1 MYSAN
6 EKVDPI
12 NVADEVSRSFLDYSM
27 SVIISRALPDARDGL
42 KPSQRR
48 ILFAMHDLSLF
59 PGRQHRKCAKI
70 CGDTSGNYHPHG
82 EAVIYPT
89 LVHMAQPWAMR
100 EPLVDGQGNFG
111 SVEGD
116 PPAAMRYTEARMTHL
131 GAALMVDMDKDT
143 VDFVPNYDETRTE
156 PTVFPAAFPNLLVN
170 GGTGIAV
177 GMATNIPPHNLV
189 EVIDG
194 ICVQIDD
201 PDVTLEG
208 LMKYVKG
215 PDFPTGCAICGVAG
229 VKQYLETGRGSMK
242 VRGKAGVE
250 EIKGGKEQIV
260 ITEIPFNVNRAT
272 LVERIA
278 ELVNEKVLG
287 DITAIRDES
296 DENTRVVIEL
306 KRDAN
311 PKIVINNLYKHT
323 AMEGSFPA
331 LMLAI
336 DHGRPKLLSLKD
348 ANAAYIEH
356 RREVVLRRTRFE
368 LRKAEERA
376 ETLEGYL
383 IALANLDEFI
393 RIIRGSANREE
404 ARVKLL
410 AFDFTKRQVEQIG
423 IMIRNPARLT
433 EGRYA
438 FSEHQANQILDL
450 RLYQLTG
457 LERDKLE
464 SEYKEL
470 LKTIQD
476 LRDILAKELRVL
488 TIIKKEL
495 RELKDKHGSPRLTQF
510 IADEGDIN
518 MEDLIANEG
527 CIISI
532 THGGFIKRTA
542 VSAFRAQR
550 RGGKGVI
557 GMTTREGATEEE
569 EGDFI
574 EHLFTATTHDYLMF
588 FTEAGRC
595 YVEKVY
601 EIPEMGRAAKGR
613 SIANIL
619 QLKPEEKIAATI
631 RIQSKKS
638 GIGPNAVDQT
648 WDENLH
654 IVFAAESGIVKKSN
668 LSDYRN
674 VRKGGIIAIQ
684 IEKGDRLIDAKLTN
698 GNNELV
704 LITKEGMSLRFH
716 EEQLRDQG
724 RNTVGVWG
732 IRPDKKDKVIAIAI
746 LDPNA
751 MLLVAGQNGIGKR
764 TSFEDYRKQK
774 RGGKGIITMKT
785 GTKTGDVVGALTVR
799 DSDELMLITTK
810 GQMVRTR
817 VKEIRETGRNTM
829 GVKLMNLKP
838 GEKLQAIAPVVSQ
851 AEEEQAQSEEEP
863 AVAAPPSSAPS
874 KKKKS

>member
-1 MYSAN
+1 MYNAN
-6 EKVDPI
+6 EKVEPI
-12 NVADEVSRSFLDYSM
+12 NVAEEVSRSFLDYSM

-48 ILFAMHDLSLF
+48 ILYAMHDLSLF

-100 EPLVDGQGNFG
+100 ERLVDGQGNFG

-131 GAALMVDMDKDT
+131 GAALMTDMEKDT

-156 PTVFPAAFPNLLVN
+156 PTVFPSAFPNLLVN

-177 GMATNIPPHNLV
+177 GMATNIPPHNLG

-194 ICVQIDD
+194 ICAQIDD
-201 PDVTLEG
+201 PDITLDALLEH
-208 LMKYVKG
+208 VKG
-215 PDFPTGCAICGVAG
+215 PDFPTGCAILGIHG
-229 VKQYLETGRGSMK
+229 IRQYLETGRGSMK

-250 EIKGGKEQIV
+250 ELKGNREQIV
-260 ITEIPFNVNRAT
+260 ITEIPYNVNRAT

-278 ELVNEKVLG
+278 QLVNDKVLS
-287 DITAIRDES
+287 DIAAIRDES

-306 KRDAN
+306 KRDGN
-311 PKIVINNLYKHT
+311 PKVVINNLYKHT
-323 AMEGSFPA
+323 AMESSFA
-331 LMLAI
+331 VTMLAI
-336 DHGRPKLLSLKD
+336 DHGRPKLLSLKE

-356 RREVVLRRTRFE
+356 RRDVVLRRTRFE

-383 IALANLDEFI
+383 IALANLDEFL

-410 AFDFTKRQVEQIG
+410 AFEFTRRQVEQIG
-423 IMIRNPARLT
+423 ILIRNEARLT

-438 FSEHQANQILDL
+438 FGEHQTNQILEL

-457 LERDKLE
+457 LERE
-464 SEYKEL
+464 RIINEYKGLIE
-470 LKTIQD
+470 TIKD
-476 LRDILAKELRVL
+476 LRDILAKEQRVF
-488 TIIKKEL
+488 TIIKREL
-495 RELKDKHGSPRLTQF
+495 REIRDKYASPRLTQLVP
-510 IADEGDIN
+510 DEGEIV

-557 GMTTREGATEEE
+557 GMATREGATQED
-569 EGDFI
+569 EGDFVQ
-574 EHLFTATTHDYLMF
+574 HLFTATTHDYLMF
-588 FTEAGRC
+588 FTESGRA

-619 QLKPEEKIAATI
+619 ELRSDEKIAATI
-631 RIQSKKS
+631 RVQSKRV
-638 GIGPNAVDQT
+638 GTGPTAADKT

-654 IVFAAESGIVKKSN
+654 IVFATRSGIVKKSN
-668 LSDYRN
+668 LSDYQN

-684 IEKGDRLIDAKLTN
+684 IEPDDCLIDAKLTG
-698 GNNELV
+698 GNDELV
-704 LITKEGMSLRFH
+704 LITKDGMSLRFH

-732 IRPDKKDKVIAIAI
+732 IRPDKGDHVVGSAVVN
-746 LDPNA
+746 PQA
-751 MLLVAGQNGIGKR
+751 MLLVAGENGIGKR
-764 TSFEDYRKQK
+764 TPFDDYRRQS

-785 GTKTGDVVGALTVR
+785 GDRTGNVVGALTVT
-799 DSDELMLITTK
+799 DNDELMLITTR

-817 VKEIRETGRNTM
+817 VKEIRETGRNAM
-829 GVKLMNLKP
+829 GVKLLALRE

-851 AEEEQAQSEEEP
+851 AAEAEVEAETAS
-863 AVAAPPSSAPS
+863 VSAE
-874 KKKKS
+874 

>member
-12 NVADEVSRSFLDYSM
+12 NVAEEVSRSFLDYSM

-48 ILFAMHDLSLF
+48 ILYAMHDLSLF

-177 GMATNIPPHNLV
+177 GMATNIPPHNLG

-194 ICVQIDD
+194 VCAQIDD
-201 PDVTLEG
+201 PDITLEE
-208 LMKYVKG
+208 LMKHVKG
-215 PDFPTGCAICGVAG
+215 PDFPTGCAICGLAG
-229 VKQYLETGRGSMK
+229 VKQYLEGGRGSMK

-260 ITEIPFNVNRAT
+260 ITEIPYGVNRAT

-323 AMEGSFPA
+323 AMETSFPA

-336 DHGRPKLLSLKD
+336 DHGRPKLLSLKE

-356 RREVVLRRTRFE
+356 RREVVLRRTRYE

-393 RIIRGSANREE
+393 RIIRGSSNREE
-404 ARVKLL
+404 ARIKLL

-423 IMIRNPARLT
+423 ILIRNPARLT

-457 LERDKLE
+457 LERDKIQN
-464 SEYKEL
+464 EYKEL
-470 LKTIQD
+470 IKTIQD
-476 LRDILAKELRVL
+476 LRDILAKEQRVF

-495 RELKDKHGSPRLTQF
+495 RELKEKHGSPRLTQF

-588 FTEAGRC
+588 FTEAGRA

-619 QLKPEEKIAATI
+619 ELKPDEKIAATI

-638 GIGPNAVDQT
+638 GTGANAVDQT

-654 IVFAAESGIVKKSN
+654 IVFAANSGIVKKSN

-732 IRPDKKDKVIAIAI
+732 IRPDKKDHVVALAI

-751 MLLVAGQNGIGKR
+751 MLLVAGENGIGKR
-764 TSFEDYRKQK
+764 TAFDDYRKQN

-799 DSDELMLITTK
+799 DTDELMLITTK

-829 GVKLMNLKP
+829 GVKLMDLRS

-851 AEEEQAQSEEEP
+851 AEEEAQSAESEAEKP
-863 AVAAPPSSAPS
+863 
-874 KKKKS
+874 KKA

>member
-1 MYSAN
+1 MPEPKDPNDLPVSNTPLFAAN
-6 EKVDPI
+6 EKISKI
-12 NVADEVSRSFLDYSM
+12 NVAEEIKNSFLDYSM
-27 SVIISRALPDARDGL
+27 SVIISRALPDVRDGL

-48 ILFAMHDLSLF
+48 ILYAMHDLSLF

-100 EPLVDGQGNFG
+100 ERLVDGQGNFG
-111 SVEGD
+111 SIEGD
-116 PPAAMRYTEARMTHL
+116 PPAAIRYTEARMTHL
-131 GAALMVDMDKDT
+131 GAALMTDMEKDT

-177 GMATNIPPHNLV
+177 GMATNIPPHNLA
-189 EVIDG
+189 EIIDG
-194 ICVQIDD
+194 ICAQIDN
-201 PDVTLEG
+201 PDITLDV
-208 LMKYVKG
+208 LMEHVKG
-215 PDFPTGCAICGVAG
+215 PDFPTGCVICGAG
-229 VKQYLETGRGSMK
+229 GIRQYFETGRGSMK

-250 EIKGGKEQIV
+250 ELKGAREQIV
-260 ITEIPFNVNRAT
+260 ITEIPYGVNRAT

-278 ELVNEKVLG
+278 QLVNEKVLTDISYVG
-287 DITAIRDES
+287 DQS

-311 PKIVINNLYKHT
+311 PKVIIANLYKHT
-323 AMEGSFPA
+323 ALESSFA
-331 LMLAI
+331 VTMLAI
-336 DHGRPKLLSLKD
+336 DHGRPKLLSLKE

-383 IALANLDEFI
+383 IALANLDEFL
-393 RIIRGSANREE
+393 RIIRESANRDE
-404 ARVKLL
+404 ARLKLL
-410 AFDFTKRQVEQIG
+410 AFEFTKRQVEQLG
-423 IMIRNPARLT
+423 ILIRNPARLT
-433 EGRYA
+433 DGRYA
-438 FSEHQANQILDL
+438 FSEQQADEILNL

-457 LERDKLE
+457 LEREKIVN
-464 SEYKEL
+464 EYKDLVE
-470 LKTIQD
+470 TIND
-476 LRDILAKELRVL
+476 LRDILAKEERVF
-488 TIIKKEL
+488 TIVKKEL
-495 RELKDKHGSPRLTQF
+495 REIRDKHGSPRLTGIVPDQ
-510 IADEGDIN
+510 AEIN

-557 GMTTREGATEEE
+557 GMQTREGATEEE
-569 EGDFI
+569 EGDFV

-588 FTEAGRC
+588 FTQSGRA

-619 QLKPEEKIAATI
+619 ELRPDEKIAATI

-638 GIGPNAVDQT
+638 GVGPNAVDQT

-654 IVFAAESGIVKKSN
+654 IVFATQSGIVKKSN

-684 IEKGDRLIDAKLTN
+684 IEEGDCLIDAKLTN

-732 IRPDKKDKVIAIAI
+732 IRPAKNDHVVALAIV
-746 LDPNA
+746 DSGA
-751 MLLVAGQNGIGKR
+751 MLLVAGENGIGKR
-764 TSFEDYRKQK
+764 TPFDDYRRQS
-774 RGGKGIITMKT
+774 RGGKGVITMKT
-785 GTKTGDVVGALTVR
+785 GEKTGEVVGALTVCET
-799 DSDELMLITTK
+799 DEIMLITNK

-817 VKEIRETGRNTM
+817 VKENRETGRN
-829 GVKLMNLKP
+829 
-838 GEKLQAIAPVVSQ
+838 A
-851 AEEEQAQSEEEP
+851 
-863 AVAAPPSSAPS
+863 
-874 KKKKS
+874 

>member
-1 MYSAN
+1 MYNAN
-6 EKVDPI
+6 EKVEPV
-12 NVADEVSRSFLDYSM
+12 NVAEEVSRSFLDYSM

-48 ILFAMHDLSLF
+48 ILYAMHDLSLF
-59 PGRQHRKCAKI
+59 PNRQHRKCAKI

-100 EPLVDGQGNFG
+100 EILVDGQGNFG

-131 GAALMVDMDKDT
+131 GAALMTDMEKET

-177 GMATNIPPHNLV
+177 GMATNIPPHNLS
-189 EVIDG
+189 EVIDA
-194 ICVQIDD
+194 ICAQIDD
-201 PDVTLEG
+201 PEIDVEG
-208 LMKYVKG
+208 LMKHVKG
-215 PDFPTGCAICGVAG
+215 PDFPTGCAICGIAG
-229 VKQYLETGRGSMK
+229 VKQYIQSGRGSMK

-250 EIKGGKEQIV
+250 ELKGNREQIV
-260 ITEIPFNVNRAT
+260 ITEIPYNVNRAT
-272 LVERIA
+272 LVERVA
-278 ELVNEKVLG
+278 QLVNEKVLT

-311 PKIVINNLYKHT
+311 PKVVINNLYKHT
-323 AMEGSFPA
+323 AMESSFA
-331 LMLAI
+331 VNMLAI
-336 DHGRPKLLSLKD
+336 DHGKPKLLSLKE
-348 ANAAYIEH
+348 ANQSFIEH

-410 AFDFTKRQVEQIG
+410 AFEFTRRQVEQIG
-423 IMIRNPARLT
+423 VLIRNDARLT

-457 LERDKLE
+457 LEREKIVN
-464 SEYKEL
+464 EYKEL
-470 LKTIQD
+470 IETIKD
-476 LRDILAKELRVL
+476 LRDILAKEMRVFQ
-488 TIIKKEL
+488 IIKKEL
-495 RELKDKHGSPRLTQF
+495 REIQQKYGGPRLTQLVP
-510 IADEGDIN
+510 DEGEIN

-527 CIISI
+527 TIISI

-557 GMTTREGATEEE
+557 GMTTREGATQED

-588 FTEAGRC
+588 FTSSGRC

-613 SIANIL
+613 SIANL
-619 QLKPEEKIAATI
+619 LELRAGEKIAATI
-631 RIQSKKS
+631 RIQSKSS
-638 GIGPNAVDQT
+638 GTGANTVDET
-648 WDENLH
+648 WDEKLH
-654 IVFAAESGIVKKSN
+654 IVFATRSGIVKKSN
-668 LSDYRN
+668 LSDYSN
-674 VRKGGIIAIQ
+674 VRKGGIIAIN
-684 IEKGDRLIDAKLTN
+684 IEEDDSLIDAVLTN
-698 GNNELV
+698 GDNQIV
-704 LITKEGMSLRFH
+704 VITADGMSLRFH
-716 EEQLRDQG
+716 EEELRDQG

-732 IRPDKKDKVIAIAI
+732 IRPDKGDHVVGIS
-746 LDPNA
+746 LVNNDA
-751 MLLVAGQNGIGKR
+751 MLLVAGENGIGKR
-764 TSFEDYRKQK
+764 TPFDDYRTQK

-785 GTKTGDVVGALTVR
+785 GEKTGRVVGALTVTEK
-799 DSDELMLITTK
+799 DELMLITTK

-817 VKEIRETGRNTM
+817 VSEIRVVGRNTM
-829 GVKLMNLKP
+829 GVKLMDLKP

-851 AEEEQAQSEEEP
+851 ATEEDVEKA
-863 AVAAPPSSAPS
+863 
-874 KKKKS
+874 

>member
-1 MYSAN
+1 MYNAN
-6 EKVDPI
+6 EKVEPI
-12 NVADEVSRSFLDYSM
+12 NVAEEVSRSFLDYSM

-48 ILFAMHDLSLF
+48 ILYAMHDLSLF
-59 PGRQHRKCAKI
+59 PNRQHRKCAKI

-100 EPLVDGQGNFG
+100 ERLVDGQGNFG

-131 GAALMVDMDKDT
+131 GAALMTDMEKDT

-156 PTVFPAAFPNLLVN
+156 PTVFPSAFPNLLVN

-194 ICVQIDD
+194 ICAQIDD
-201 PDVTLEG
+201 PDITLEG
-208 LMKYVKG
+208 LMKHVQG
-215 PDFPTGCAICGVAG
+215 PDFPTGCAICGISG
-229 VKQYLETGRGSMK
+229 VKQYLEGGRGSMK
-242 VRGKAGVE
+242 VRGKAGIE
-250 EIKGGKEQIV
+250 ELKGGKEQIV
-260 ITEIPFNVNRAT
+260 ITEIPYNVNRAT

-278 ELVNEKVLG
+278 ELVNQKTLS

-311 PKIVINNLYKHT
+311 PKIVINNLYKYT
-323 AMEGSFPA
+323 ALESSFA
-331 LMLAI
+331 VIMLAI
-336 DHGRPKLLSLKD
+336 DHGRPKLLSLKE

-410 AFDFTKRQVEQIG
+410 AFEFTKRQVEQIG
-423 IMIRNPARLT
+423 VLIRHPARLI

-457 LERDKLE
+457 LEREKIE
-464 SEYKEL
+464 AEYKEL
-470 LKTIQD
+470 INTIQD
-476 LRDILAKELRVL
+476 LRDVLAKEQRVF

-495 RELKDKHGSPRLTQF
+495 REIRDKHGSPRLTQLMPE
-510 IADEGDIN
+510 EGEIN

-557 GMTTREGATEEE
+557 GMSTREGATEQE

-574 EHLFTATTHDYLMF
+574 QHLFTATTHDYLMF
-588 FTEAGRC
+588 FTESGRA

-601 EIPEMGRAAKGR
+601 EIPEMGRTTKGR

-619 QLKPEEKIAATI
+619 ELRPDEKIAATI
-631 RIQSKKS
+631 RVQSKK
-638 GIGPNAVDQT
+638 IGTGANAVDQT

-654 IVFAAESGIVKKSN
+654 IVFATRSGIVKKSN
-668 LSDYRN
+668 LSDYAN
-674 VRKGGIIAIQ
+674 VRRGGIIAIQ
-684 IEKGDRLIDAKLTN
+684 IEKDDCLIDAKLTN
-698 GNNELV
+698 GNNEIV

-732 IRPDKKDKVIAIAI
+732 IRPEKKDHVVAIAI
-746 LDPNA
+746 VDANA
-751 MLLVAGQNGIGKR
+751 MLLVAGENGIGKR
-764 TSFEDYRKQK
+764 TPFDDYRRQS
-774 RGGKGIITMKT
+774 RGGKGIITMRT
-785 GTKTGDVVGALTVR
+785 GEKTGDVVGALTVT
-799 DSDELMLITTK
+799 DKDELMLITTK

-817 VKEIRETGRNTM
+817 VKEIRVVGRNTM
-829 GVKLMNLKP
+829 GVKLMDLR
-838 GEKLQAIAPVVSQ
+838 GAEKLQAIAPVVSQ
-851 AEEEQAQSEEEP
+851 AEEEAETAEAP
-863 AVAAPPSSAPS
+863 AE
-874 KKKKS
+874 KS

>member
-12 NVADEVSRSFLDYSM
+12 NVAEEVSRSFLDYSM

-48 ILFAMHDLSLF
+48 ILYAMHDLSLF

-100 EPLVDGQGNFG
+100 ERLVDGQGNFG

-177 GMATNIPPHNLV
+177 GMATNIPPHNLG

-194 ICVQIDD
+194 ICAQIDD
-201 PDVTLEG
+201 PDITLEE
-208 LMKYVKG
+208 LMKHVKG
-215 PDFPTGCAICGVAG
+215 PDFPTGCAICGLAG
-229 VKQYLETGRGSMK
+229 VKQYLTGGRGSMK

-260 ITEIPFNVNRAT
+260 ITEIPYGVNRAT
-272 LVERIA
+272 LVERVA

-287 DITAIRDES
+287 DISAIRDES

-306 KRDAN
+306 KRDGN
-311 PKIVINNLYKHT
+311 PKVVINNLYKHT
-323 AMEGSFPA
+323 ALESSFA
-331 LMLAI
+331 ASMLAI
-336 DHGRPKLLSLKD
+336 DHGRPKLLNLKD
-348 ANAAYIEH
+348 ANVAYIEH

-393 RIIRGSANREE
+393 RIIRGSSNREE
-404 ARVKLL
+404 ARIKLL

-423 IMIRNPARLT
+423 ILIRNPARLT

-457 LERDKLE
+457 LERDKIQN
-464 SEYKEL
+464 EYKEL
-470 LKTIQD
+470 IQTIQD
-476 LRDILAKELRVL
+476 LRDILAKEQRVF

-495 RELKDKHGSPRLTQF
+495 RELRDKHGSPRLTQF

-588 FTEAGRC
+588 FTEAGRA

-619 QLKPEEKIAATI
+619 QLKPDEKIAATI
-631 RIQSKKS
+631 RVQSKKS
-638 GIGPNAVDQT
+638 GTGPSAVDQT
-648 WDENLH
+648 WDENFH
-654 IVFAAESGIVKKSN
+654 IVFVTQSGIVKKSN

-732 IRPDKKDKVIAIAI
+732 IRPDKKDRVIAIAI
-746 LDPNA
+746 IDSNA
-751 MLLVAGQNGIGKR
+751 MLLVAGENGIGKR
-764 TSFEDYRKQK
+764 TAFDDYRKQN

-829 GVKLMNLKP
+829 GVKLMDLRS

-851 AEEEQAQSEEEP
+851 AAEEEAQSAEAPAEP
-863 AVAAPPSSAPS
+863 DESAKPG
-874 KKKKS
+874 KPKKS

>member
-1 MYSAN
+1 MFNAN
-6 EKVDPI
+6 EKIEPV
-12 NVADEVSRSFLDYSM
+12 NVAEEVSRSFLDYSM

-48 ILFAMHDLSLF
+48 ILYAMHDLSLF

-131 GAALMVDMDKDT
+131 GAALMTDMEKDT

-177 GMATNIPPHNLV
+177 GMATNIPPHNLA

-194 ICVQIDD
+194 ICAQIDD
-201 PDVTLEG
+201 PDITLDE
-208 LMKYVKG
+208 LTKHVKG
-215 PDFPTGCAICGVAG
+215 PDFPTGCVICGING
-229 VKQYLETGRGSMK
+229 IRQYFETGRGSMK

-250 EIKGGKEQIV
+250 ELKGAREQIV
-260 ITEIPFNVNRAT
+260 ITQIPYGVNRAT

-278 ELVNEKVLG
+278 QLVNEKVLTDISYVG
-287 DITAIRDES
+287 DQS
-296 DENTRVVIEL
+296 DENTRIVIEL

-311 PKIVINNLYKHT
+311 PKVIINNLYKHT
-323 AMEGSFPA
+323 ALESSFA
-331 LMLAI
+331 VIMLAI
-336 DHGRPKLLSLKD
+336 DHGRPKLLSLKE
-348 ANAAYIEH
+348 ANAAYVEH

-383 IALANLDEFI
+383 IALANLDEFL
-393 RIIRGSANREE
+393 RIIRGSANRDE

-410 AFDFTKRQVEQIG
+410 AFEFTKRQVEQLG
-423 IMIRNPARLT
+423 ILIRTPARLT
-433 EGRYA
+433 NGRYA
-438 FSEHQANQILDL
+438 FSEQQADEILNL

-457 LERDKLE
+457 LEREKIDR
-464 SEYKEL
+464 EYKDLIE
-470 LKTIQD
+470 TIKD
-476 LRDILAKELRVL
+476 LSDILAKEQRVFI
-488 TIIKKEL
+488 IIKKEL
-495 RELKDKHGSPRLTQF
+495 REIRDKWGSPRLTE
-510 IADEGDIN
+510 IAPDEAAIDI
-518 MEDLIANEG
+518 EDLIANEG

-542 VSAFRAQR
+542 ASAFRAQR

-557 GMTTREGATEEE
+557 GMQTREGATEEE
-569 EGDFI
+569 EGDFV

-588 FTEAGRC
+588 FTQSGRA

-619 QLKPEEKIAATI
+619 ELRPNEKIAATI
-631 RIQSKKS
+631 RIQSRKS
-638 GIGPNAVDQT
+638 GSGANAVDQT

-654 IVFAAESGIVKKSN
+654 IVFATRSGIVKKSN
-668 LSDYRN
+668 LSNYAN

-684 IEKGDRLIDAKLTN
+684 IEEGDYLIDAKLTN
-698 GNNELV
+698 GNNEIV

-732 IRPDKKDKVIAIAI
+732 IRPEKNDHVIAIAI
-746 LDPNA
+746 VDPSA
-751 MLLVAGQNGIGKR
+751 MLLVAGENGIGKR
-764 TSFEDYRKQK
+764 TPFDDYRRQS

-785 GTKTGDVVGALTVR
+785 GEKTGAVVGALTVR
-799 DSDELMLITTK
+799 ESDEIMLITNK

-817 VKEIRETGRNTM
+817 VKEIRVVGRNTI
-829 GVKLMNLKP
+829 GVKLMDLRN
-838 GEKLQAIAPVVSQ
+838 GEKLQAIAPVVSE
-851 AEEEQAQSEEEP
+851 AEEEVQA
-863 AVAAPPSSAPS
+863 AVASSD
-874 KKKKS
+874 KS

>member
-1 MYSAN
+1 VYNAN
-6 EKVDPI
+6 EKVDPV

-48 ILFAMHDLSLF
+48 ILYAMHDLSLF
-59 PGRQHRKCAKI
+59 PNRQHRKCAKI

-100 EPLVDGQGNFG
+100 ERLVDGQGNFG

-131 GAALMVDMDKDT
+131 GAALMTDMEKDT

-156 PTVFPAAFPNLLVN
+156 PTVFPSAFPNLLVN

-177 GMATNIPPHNLV
+177 GMATNIPPHNLS

-194 ICVQIDD
+194 ICAQIDD
-201 PDVTLEG
+201 PDITLDD
-208 LMKYVKG
+208 LMKHVKG
-215 PDFPTGCAICGVAG
+215 PDFPTGCAICGISG
-229 VKQYLETGRGSMK
+229 VKQYLEGGRGSMK

-250 EIKGGKEQIV
+250 ELKGGKEQIV
-260 ITEIPFNVNRAT
+260 ITEIPYNVNRAT

-278 ELVNEKVLG
+278 ELVNEKVLS

-323 AMEGSFPA
+323 ALESSFA
-331 LMLAI
+331 VIMLAI
-336 DHGRPKLLSLKD
+336 DHGRPKLLSLKE

-356 RREVVLRRTRFE
+356 RRDVVLRRTRFE

-393 RIIRGSANREE
+393 RIIRGSANRDE

-410 AFDFTKRQVEQIG
+410 AFEFTKRQVEQIG
-423 IMIRNPARLT
+423 ILIRHEARLVD
-433 EGRYA
+433 GRYA

-457 LERDKLE
+457 LEREKVQA
-464 SEYKEL
+464 EYKEL
-470 LKTIQD
+470 INTIKD
-476 LRDILAKELRVL
+476 LRDILAKEHRVF

-495 RELKDKHGSPRLTQF
+495 RDIRDKYGSPRLTQLMP
-510 IADEGDIN
+510 IEDEIN

-557 GMTTREGATEEE
+557 GMSTREGATEQE
-569 EGDFI
+569 EGDFV

-588 FTEAGRC
+588 FTQSGRA

-619 QLKPEEKIAATI
+619 ELRADEKIAATI
-631 RIQSKKS
+631 RVQSKTS
-638 GIGPNAVDQT
+638 GNGANAVDQT

-654 IVFAAESGIVKKSN
+654 IVFATRSGIVKKSN
-668 LSDYRN
+668 LSDYAN
-674 VRKGGIIAIQ
+674 VRRGGIIAIQ
-684 IEKGDRLIDAKLTN
+684 IEQGDRLIDAKLTN
-698 GNNELV
+698 GNNEIV

-732 IRPDKKDKVIAIAI
+732 IRPEKTDHVVAIAI
-746 LDPNA
+746 VDPNA
-751 MLLVAGQNGIGKR
+751 MLLVAGENGIGKR
-764 TSFEDYRKQK
+764 TPFDDYRRQS

-785 GTKTGDVVGALTVR
+785 GEKTGDVVGALTVTDR
-799 DSDELMLITTK
+799 DELMLITTK

-817 VKEIRETGRNTM
+817 VKEIRVVGRNTM
-829 GVKLMNLKP
+829 GVKLMDLR
-838 GEKLQAIAPVVSQ
+838 GSEKLQAIAPVVSQ
-851 AEEEQAQSEEEP
+851 AEEEAQTAEARVE
-863 AVAAPPSSAPS
+863 
-874 KKKKS
+874 KS

>member
-1 MYSAN
+1 MYNAN
-6 EKVDPI
+6 EKVEPI
-12 NVADEVSRSFLDYSM
+12 NVAEEVSRSFLDYSM

-48 ILFAMHDLSLF
+48 ILYAMHDLSLF
-59 PGRQHRKCAKI
+59 PNRQHRKCAKI

-100 EPLVDGQGNFG
+100 ERLVDGQGNFG

-131 GAALMVDMDKDT
+131 GGMLMHDMDKDT
-143 VDFVPNYDETRTE
+143 VDFVPNYDERLTE
-156 PTVFPAAFPNLLVN
+156 PTVFPAAFPNLIVN

-177 GMATNIPPHNLV
+177 GMATNIPTNNLGEEIERV
-189 EVIDG
+189 
-194 ICVQIDD
+194 CAQIDD
-201 PDVTLEG
+201 PEITLGER
-208 LMKYVKG
+208 MKDVKG
-215 PDFPTGCAICGVAG
+215 PDFPTGCAICGITG
-229 VKQYLETGRGSMK
+229 VKQYLENGRGSMK

-260 ITEIPFNVNRAT
+260 ITEIPYGVNRAT

-278 ELVNEKVLG
+278 ELVNDKILG

-306 KRDAN
+306 KRDTN

-323 AMEGSFPA
+323 AMESSFPA

-336 DHGRPKLLSLKD
+336 DHGRPKLLSLKE

-368 LRKAEERA
+368 LRKAEDRA

-393 RIIRGSANREE
+393 RIIRGSANRDE

-410 AFDFTKRQVEQIG
+410 AFEFTKRQVEQIG
-423 IMIRNPARLT
+423 ILIRSEARLT
-433 EGRYA
+433 NGRYA
-438 FSEHQANQILDL
+438 FSEHQTDEILNL
-450 RLYQLTG
+450 RLYQLAG
-457 LERDKLE
+457 LERDKIE
-464 SEYKEL
+464 KEYKEL
-470 LKTIQD
+470 IESIKD
-476 LRDILAKELRVL
+476 LRDILAKEQRVF
-488 TIIKKEL
+488 TIVKKEL
-495 RELKDKHGSPRLTQF
+495 RELRDKHGSPRLTQF
-510 IADEGDIN
+510 IADEGEIN

-557 GMTTREGATEEE
+557 GMSTREGATEEE
-569 EGDFI
+569 EGDFV

-588 FTEAGRC
+588 FTQSGRA

-619 QLKPEEKIAATI
+619 ELRPEEKIAATI
-631 RIQSKKS
+631 RIQAKKS
-638 GIGPNAVDQT
+638 GTGPSAVDQT

-654 IVFAAESGIVKKSN
+654 IVFATQSGIVKKSN
-668 LSDYRN
+668 LSDYAN
-674 VRKGGIIAIQ
+674 VRRVGLIAIQ
-684 IEKGDRLIDAKLTN
+684 IEEGDRLIDAKLTN
-698 GNNELV
+698 GNNEIV

-732 IRPDKKDKVIAIAI
+732 IRPEKKDFVVAIAI
-746 LDPNA
+746 VDLNA
-751 MLLVAGQNGIGKR
+751 MLLVAGENGIGKR
-764 TSFEDYRKQK
+764 TPFADYRRQS

-785 GTKTGDVVGALTVR
+785 GEKTGDVVGSLTVTDR
-799 DSDELMLITTK
+799 DELMLITTK

-829 GVKLMNLKP
+829 GVKLMDLRS

-851 AEEEQAQSEEEP
+851 AQEESEAEP
-863 AVAAPPSSAPS
+863 PAGA
-874 KKKKS
+874 

>member
-1 MYSAN
+1 MYNAN
-6 EKVDPI
+6 EKVEPV
-12 NVADEVSRSFLDYSM
+12 NVAEEVSRSFLDYSM

-48 ILFAMHDLSLF
+48 ILYAMHDLSLF

-100 EPLVDGQGNFG
+100 ERLIDGQGNFG

-131 GAALMVDMDKDT
+131 GAALMTDMEKDT

-177 GMATNIPPHNLV
+177 GMATNIPPHNLS

-201 PDVTLEG
+201 PDITLDD
-208 LMKYVKG
+208 LMKHVKG
-215 PDFPTGCAICGVAG
+215 PDFPTGCAICGVSG
-229 VKQYLETGRGSMK
+229 IKQYLETGRGSMK

-278 ELVNEKVLG
+278 ELVNEKVLT
-287 DITAIRDES
+287 DISAIRDES

-323 AMEGSFPA
+323 AFESSFA
-331 LMLAI
+331 VIMLAI

-393 RIIRGSANREE
+393 RIIRSSANRDE

-410 AFDFTKRQVEQIG
+410 AFEFTKRQIEQIG
-423 IMIRNPARLT
+423 IIIRNPARLV

-457 LERDKLE
+457 LEREKID

-470 LKTIQD
+470 IESIKD
-476 LRDILAKELRVL
+476 LRDILAKEPRVF

-495 RELKDKHGSPRLTQF
+495 REIRDKYGSPRLTE
-510 IADEGDIN
+510 IAPDEAEIN

-532 THGGFIKRTA
+532 TYGGFIKRTA

-557 GMTTREGATEEE
+557 GMQTREGATEEE
-569 EGDFI
+569 EGDFV

-588 FTEAGRC
+588 FTASGRA

-601 EIPEMGRAAKGR
+601 EIPEMGRTAKGR

-619 QLKPEEKIAATI
+619 ELRTDEKIAATI
-631 RIQSKKS
+631 RIQSKQS
-638 GIGPNAVDQT
+638 GTGPNAVDQT
-648 WDENLH
+648 WDESLH
-654 IVFAAESGIVKKSN
+654 IVFATQSGIVKKSN

-684 IEKGDRLIDAKLTN
+684 IEQGDRLIDAKLTN

-704 LITKEGMSLRFH
+704 LITKQGMSLRFH

-732 IRPDKKDKVIAIAI
+732 IRPEKNDHVVAIAI
-746 LDPNA
+746 VDPDA
-751 MLLVAGQNGIGKR
+751 MLLVAGENGIGKR
-764 TSFEDYRKQK
+764 TPFDDYRRQS

-785 GTKTGDVVGALTVR
+785 GEKTGEVVGALTVTEK
-799 DSDELMLITTK
+799 DELMLITTK

-817 VKEIRETGRNTM
+817 VKEIRVVGRNTM
-829 GVKLMNLKP
+829 GVKLMDLRN

-851 AEEEQAQSEEEP
+851 VEEEAEAAEIP
-863 AVAAPPSSAPS
+863 AA
-874 KKKKS
+874 KS